1 MKLYIMR
8 HGTTVWNEKEI
19 IQGFSKNRLS
29 KSGKL
34 LVEKQAVKHKNT
46 NFDLIIASPMMRTMQ
61 TANIMNKFHGIKI
74 VKDDRLREIDQGVFT
89 GRKMSSLTDEEKPH
103 QLKKN
108 PKYGME
114 NYESVL
120 KRVVSFYEYLKTLT
134 SYKNVLVV
142 THNTPASYLESLIID
157 GFVDISNRQKQIN
170 FGNAEIKEFEI

>member
-89 GRKMSSLTDEEKPH
+89 
-103 QLKKN
+103 
-108 PKYGME
+108 
-114 NYESVL
+114 
-120 KRVVSFYEYLKTLT
+120 
-134 SYKNVLVV
+134 
-142 THNTPASYLESLIID
+142 
-157 GFVDISNRQKQIN
+157 
-170 FGNAEIKEFEI
+170 EIKNFFTYRRRETSST